1 MEVVCYGY
9 DKYLFHTA
17 FVLERKTKM
26 KKAYTIIRLVI
37 ELMYYLTIR

>member
-9 DKYLFHTA
+9 DKYLFHTS
-17 FVLERKTKM
+17 FCFRKKN
-26 KKAYTIIRLVI
+26 KNEKVHTIIRFVI